1 MSKEEIEQKA
11 TLSREEA
18 ARWLTDLARA
28 IGEGGTVE
36 VGLEGPPVTLELG
49 DEFECELEI
58 EPHTDEIELEIEL
71 KWSKSHTTQD
81 GPTARTV
88 TVRGR

>member
-1 MSKEEIEQKA
+1 MSRDEIEQKA

-18 ARWLTDLARA
+18 ARWLADLAGA
-28 IGEGGTVE
+28 ISEGGSVE
-36 VGLEGPPVTLELG
+36 IGLEGSPVTLELG

-58 EPHTDEIELEIEL
+58 EPHSDEIELEIEL
-71 KWSKSHTTQD
+71 KWSRSRTTQE
-81 GPTARTV
+81 GPTVRTV